1 MPRIACDDASTH
13 GKFIILSLKVIHRLR
28 YIENKQ
34 KIEQIN
40 MMITNNLYFYFS
52 KLLGNN
58 SITIVVTNVITHVY
72 FKIS

>member
-1 MPRIACDDASTH
+1 MPNIACDDASTH

-40 MMITNNLYFYFS
+40 VMIPIIISTFTSQNCW
-52 KLLGNN
+52 
-58 SITIVVTNVITHVY
+58 VI
-72 FKIS
+72 